1 MTDDGCS
8 LRLQRVEDWGQ
19 MRESPRPIRR
29 GTRSVNCHLSTVDS
43 PPASRRGQAI
53 LESLLVLIV
62 LVAGFCFF
70 FDFAYGAV
78 ARLLLANGAARA
90 ARAATVGFN
99 DFQQLKALR
108 VGVIPVA
115 GRQLVP
121 ETKRA
126 RGMDELAYVRAY
138 LQCEWEAD
146 ARGMLDYERW
156 HTLSGRGK
164 RQGNQLEIEA
174 ALTIPQSM
182 PWRLG
187 QLLGLVPTGSEATI
201 RSVWSIEDQAERYLE
216 K

>member
-1 MTDDGCS
+1 M
-8 LRLQRVEDWGQ
+8 
-19 MRESPRPIRR
+19 ESPAQRQALARR
-29 GTRSVNCHLSTVDS
+29 GTRFTSIVYRLS
-43 PPASRRGQAI
+43 SRKGQAI

-70 FDFAYGAV
+70 FEFAYGAV

-99 DFQQLKALR
+99 GFQQLKALR

-115 GRQLVP
+115 GKRLVP
-121 ETKRA
+121 ADRRA
-126 RGMDELAYVRAY
+126 RGLDELSYVRAY
-138 LQCEWEAD
+138 LQCEREAD

-156 HTLSGRGK
+156 HTLSGRTRRK
-164 RQGNQLEIEA
+164 GNEVEIA
-174 ALTIPQSM
+174 AAMVLPRSM

-216 K
+216 GL

>member
-1 MTDDGCS
+1 M
-8 LRLQRVEDWGQ
+8 
-19 MRESPRPIRR
+19 ESPAQRQALARR
-29 GTRSVNCHLSTVDS
+29 GTRFTSIVYRLS
-43 PPASRRGQAI
+43 SRKGQAI

-78 ARLLLANGAARA
+78 ARLLLANGSARA

-108 VGVIPVA
+108 VGTIPVA
-115 GRQLVP
+115 GKRLVP
-121 ETKRA
+121 ADRRA

-138 LQCEWEAD
+138 LQCEQEAD

-156 HTLSGRGK
+156 HALSGRGK

-174 ALTIPQSM
+174 ALTIPQSL

-187 QLLGLVPTGSEATI
+187 QLIGVAPTGSEATV
-201 RSVWSIEDQAERYLE
+201 RSAWAIEDHAEHYLE
-216 K
+216 GL

>member
-1 MTDDGCS
+1 M
-8 LRLQRVEDWGQ
+8 LAPEV
-19 MRESPRPIRR
+19 ESPAQRQALACC
-29 GTRSVNCHLSTVDS
+29 GTRTVDCRLSTVDS

-115 GRQLVP
+115 GKRLVP
-121 ETKRA
+121 VDRRA
-126 RGMDELAYVRAY
+126 RGLDELSYVRAY
-138 LQCEWEAD
+138 LQCEREAD

-156 HTLSGRGK
+156 HTLSGRTRRKGDAV
-164 RQGNQLEIEA
+164 EIA
-174 ALTIPQSM
+174 AAMVLPRSM

-201 RSVWSIEDQAERYLE
+201 RSVWSIEDHAEHYLE